1 MFFKRTQKN
10 EAFRTEKNAV
20 PNPVQNIQ
28 NIYFSSLTK
37 ELHYVYLDKQIFQFY
52 TLWLI
57 IGLHEHWYKSSYC
70 TDFVRTYPCS
80 NIEGGETECQL
91 FSVIS
96 LNVEIMRTCNC
107 TVQCVHNNI

>member
-37 ELHYVYLDKQIFQFY
+37 ELHYVYLDKQIF
-52 TLWLI
+52 
-57 IGLHEHWYKSSYC
+57 
-70 TDFVRTYPCS
+70 
-80 NIEGGETECQL
+80 
-91 FSVIS
+91 
-96 LNVEIMRTCNC
+96 
-107 TVQCVHNNI
+107 